1 MKQILGYRGEMVIE
15 ELPVPLIG
23 PYDVKIKVFSSVYSA
38 GTESHRLN
46 GQSKKSFLT
55 KISSYKAV
63 WGKIS
68 RFKIQETLAKY
79 RKFKGY
85 YAQLGYSCY
94 GKVVEVGCNVEKNI
108 EVGDLVAAGGESAF
122 HASYVSVPQGLVT
135 KCNGLH
141 SNNFSM
147 VYLATIPIN
156 SCNQILKDSPSKVL
170 IVGGGVIGTL
180 ASLYLDTKKVKNMIL
195 DPNENC
201 IFGRNEKKSWLKSHN
216 EITTKYDALLITT
229 GSIQNMDDYYQYL
242 NKEVHVNILG
252 EIELNAFTKGQIE
265 ELYGKISFCNSFGYG
280 RRDAELEILNKNIQP
295 RLKTTSS
302 LNNNVNDAINFLKNA
317 DLRKFTKLHSV
328 EKDLTQIDRNTINI
342 FEYRDLK

>member
-1 MKQILGYRGEMVIE
+1 MRTVFLGGMK
-15 ELPVPLIG
+15 
-23 PYDVKIKVFSSVYSA
+23 
-38 GTESHRLN
+38 
-46 GQSKKSFLT
+46 
-55 KISSYKAV
+55 
-63 WGKIS
+63 
-68 RFKIQETLAKY
+68 
-79 RKFKGY
+79 
-85 YAQLGYSCY
+85 
-94 GKVVEVGCNVEKNI
+94 
-108 EVGDLVAAGGESAF
+108 
-122 HASYVSVPQGLVT
+122 
-135 KCNGLH
+135 
-141 SNNFSM
+141 
-147 VYLATIPIN
+147 
-156 SCNQILKDSPSKVL
+156 
-170 IVGGGVIGTL
+170 
-180 ASLYLDTKKVKNMIL
+180 
-195 DPNENC
+195 
-201 IFGRNEKKSWLKSHN
+201 KKSWLKSHN

-317 DLRKFTKLHSV
+317 DLRKFTKIHSV